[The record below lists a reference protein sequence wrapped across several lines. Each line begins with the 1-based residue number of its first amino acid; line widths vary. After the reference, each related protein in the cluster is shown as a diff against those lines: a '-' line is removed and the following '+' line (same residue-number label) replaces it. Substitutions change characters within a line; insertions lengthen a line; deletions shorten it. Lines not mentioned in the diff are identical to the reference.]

1 MVVKI
6 QPAAKN
12 LSNAVNYNERKMDGP
27 ETILREEDSPEDMTG
42 HVVATVNVPDTS
54 TLENEFAR
62 LKLKNERGTRGR
74 KLENP
79 AFHMSIN
86 PGEQDIP
93 MDEATVVKFTA
104 ELMEN
109 LGYGQSPY
117 RIYRHDD
124 TERTHYHVVT
134 TRIGQDGKKVR
145 DSFENMRCENICR
158 ELATKYGYI
167 YGLDV
172 TTKKVEDQSKTHKEE
187 ETAIKPKNVPSAET
201 SGVEGLEPA
210 APTKPAQK
218 AENKAKKTFV
228 PPFSVSSSVPAK
240 EQYISFHKEAMRWS
254 FTTPEQYAALLRWR
268 FNTEVKAYNDKLYYI
283 GLDGKGNGCTPP
295 NVEDNLGLSAMREM
309 LQRCADTDMRKR
321 KSQRLR
327 LERIIRESAAEA
339 DSYEA
344 FRKDIERKG
353 VLLAVSWT
361 ENDEPFGLTWMDR
374 GTRCIWKGSETDITL
389 QWLKD
394 TAADRG
400 WKLKRHYRHEKKSHG
415 ASLAAGP
422 HSATQA
428 NGESGSMSKIST
440 VKALR
445 ELLTRNGIVSSN
457 GGGNDARKNGGR
469 LRYGEEE
476 NTNEIII

>member
-27 ETILREEDSPEDMTG
+27 ETILREEDNPEGMTG

-79 AFHMSIN
+79 TFHMSIN

-117 RIYRHDD
+117 RIYRHED
-124 TERTHYHVVT
+124 TGRTHYHVVT

-172 TTKKVEDQSKTHKEE
+172 TTKKAEDQSKTHEEE
-187 ETAIKPKNVPSAET
+187 ETAVKPQNVPFAET
-201 SGVEGLEPA
+201 LGIGELEPA
-210 APTKPAQK
+210 ASAKPAQK

-240 EQYISFHKEAMRWS
+240 EQYASFHAEAMRWS

-295 NVEDNLGLSAMREM
+295 IAEDNIGLSAMREM

-327 LERIIRESAAEA
+327 LEGIIREAAAKA

-344 FRKDIERKG
+344 FRKDIKRKG

-400 WKLKRHYRHEKKSHG
+400 WKLKRHYRYEKKMHV
-415 ASLAAGP
+415 ANLAATP
-422 HSATQA
+422 HSGTHTE
-428 NGESGSMSKIST
+428 GGSGSLSKIST
-440 VKALR
+440 ARALR
-445 ELLTRNGIVSSN
+445 DLLTRNGIVSSN
-457 GGGNDARKNGGR
+457 GSGNDARKNGGR